1 MNWVLW
7 IICGFPVGSFGEVF
21 RGIWRGTEVAIKV
34 MLEQDLTTENMQ
46 DFCNEISL
54 LRYIWLEYRISVTLL
69 WHCQLPFLVVLSIL
83 SSASSSFFLS
93 FCLFQ
98 FLIRI
103 CVVFLCFAVG
113 SAILMVLLQ
122 PIICQHQHGH
132 LLLVFVLAKSVR
144 FFVVGTW
151 IAKFHLLR

>member
-1 MNWVLW
+1 
-7 IICGFPVGSFGEVF
+7 
-21 RGIWRGTEVAIKV
+21 
-34 MLEQDLTTENMQ
+34 
-46 DFCNEISL
+46 
-54 LRYIWLEYRISVTLL
+54 
-69 WHCQLPFLVVLSIL
+69 
-83 SSASSSFFLS
+83 
-93 FCLFQ
+93 
-98 FLIRI
+98 
-103 CVVFLCFAVG
+103 LCFAVG